1 MIKHT
6 LVLVPLKKKNPLS
19 YEFSCF
25 AGHTGR
31 EFQPEKR
38 VTAQP
43 ISSARR
49 PPAPGSSCV
58 TAKRQ
63 KTAVGST
70 TSQPIGPS
78 HPSTSTLA
86 SIRFIPLSSLFSLKS
101 QPHELSAS
109 VSFAF
114 HLSLPNPKPKPSQNP
129 SLPPSQCRTSF
140 PPPPPRPSPAPP
152 MALSAALRLPLPRL
166 LWGPTGSLLAA
177 AAAASRRRAAV
188 VAVPAVRFLSSSSS
202 SSDGS
207 RSVQPLRAGR
217 DERAAAGEGGAAVKE
232 RVVPVELHKEA
243 TEAYMA
249 YAMSVLLGRALPDVR
264 DGLKPV
270 HRRIL

>member
-1 MIKHT
+1 
-6 LVLVPLKKKNPLS
+6 
-19 YEFSCF
+19 
-25 AGHTGR
+25 
-31 EFQPEKR
+31 
-38 VTAQP
+38 
-43 ISSARR
+43 
-49 PPAPGSSCV
+49 
-58 TAKRQ
+58 
-63 KTAVGST
+63 
-70 TSQPIGPS
+70 
-78 HPSTSTLA
+78 
-86 SIRFIPLSSLFSLKS
+86 
-101 QPHELSAS
+101 
-109 VSFAF
+109 
-114 HLSLPNPKPKPSQNP
+114 
-129 SLPPSQCRTSF
+129 
-140 PPPPPRPSPAPP
+140 